1 MASAARPLLPYP
13 YAHRLHLAHEPR
25 LPARDREA
33 ILERVAADLAC
44 LAPDD
49 PRSGALIERLGREFP
64 RLLEPRKLPA

>member
-49 PRSGALIERLGREFP
+49 PRSGR
-64 RLLEPRKLPA
+64 